1 MKLVRTEGQFEIE
14 GHFEELAN
22 TLALWHAEDTDLY
35 EGLFSK
41 IVRGE
46 WLADI
51 PPEICLDIVEG
62 MGLKL
67 LNDDGTPASQDSVVS
82 LGRRAWERLQE
93 IVGMEAA
100 EEL

>member
-1 MKLVRTEGQFEIE
+1 MKLVRTEGQFKIE
-14 GHFEELAN
+14 GDFEELAN
-22 TLALWHAEDTDLY
+22 TLALWHAEDTGLY
-35 EGLFSK
+35 EELFSHL
-41 IVRGE
+41 VQGE

-51 PPEICLDIVEG
+51 PPEICLDMVQG

-67 LNDDGTPASQDSVVS
+67 LNDDGTPASPDTVMS

>member
-1 MKLVRTEGQFEIE
+1 MKLVRSEGQFEIK

-35 EGLFSK
+35 EELFSQ
-41 IVRGE
+41 IIRGE

-51 PPEICLDIVEG
+51 PPEICLDMVEG
-62 MGLKL
+62 TGLKL
-67 LNDDGTPASQDSVVS
+67 LNDDGTPASPDTVVS

>member
-1 MKLVRTEGQFEIE
+1 MKLVRSEGQFEIE
-14 GHFEELAN
+14 GQFEELAN

-35 EGLFSK
+35 EELFSQ

-51 PPEICLDIVEG
+51 PPEICLDMVEG
-62 MGLKL
+62 TGLKL
-67 LNDDGTPASQDSVVS
+67 LNDDGTPASPNTVVS

-93 IVGMEAA
+93 IVGMEVA